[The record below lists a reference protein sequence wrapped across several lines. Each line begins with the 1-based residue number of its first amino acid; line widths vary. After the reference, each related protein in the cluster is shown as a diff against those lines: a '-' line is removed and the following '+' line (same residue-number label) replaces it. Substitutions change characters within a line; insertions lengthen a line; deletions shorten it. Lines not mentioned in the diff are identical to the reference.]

1 MPFPKK
7 SYFSLSEVSARWRR
21 KIKDVEYCIENG
33 LLDAHIKVC
42 CVKLASTSNANHS
55 SDNQSSV
62 YEFTGCK
69 RLAPEDCHILFRH
82 YKRQISEF
90 VSKDFS
96 QREKLVDPEKLII
109 KKVDLM
115 IFLNDLKNFEEKYQL
130 KYEEAELPL
139 WNDHPPSSPSN
150 IATVNDCDVFYI
162 GNNFYSFGPIQAKI
176 IRELYKAAQS
186 PNPWVLGKNLLA
198 DSGAR
203 TQHLKDLFKSH
214 PILPLIKYKTKG
226 YYSLLI

>member
-1 MPFPKK
+1 M
-7 SYFSLSEVSARWRR
+7 R
-21 KIKDVEYCIENG
+21 KLNCHYG
-33 LLDAHIKVC
+33 MTTPPLRLL
-42 CVKLASTSNANHS
+42 TS
-55 SDNQSSV
+55 Q
-62 YEFTGCK
+62 
-69 RLAPEDCHILFRH
+69 L
-82 YKRQISEF
+82 
-90 VSKDFS
+90 
-96 QREKLVDPEKLII
+96 
-109 KKVDLM
+109 LM
-115 IFLNDLKNFEEKYQL
+115 IAMF
-130 KYEEAELPL
+130 
-139 WNDHPPSSPSN
+139 
-150 IATVNDCDVFYI
+150 FYI

>member
-1 MPFPKK
+1 M
-7 SYFSLSEVSARWRR
+7 R
-21 KIKDVEYCIENG
+21 KLN
-33 LLDAHIKVC
+33 
-42 CVKLASTSNANHS
+42 
-55 SDNQSSV
+55 
-62 YEFTGCK
+62 
-69 RLAPEDCHILFRH
+69 CHT
-82 YKRQISEF
+82 
-90 VSKDFS
+90 
-96 QREKLVDPEKLII
+96 
-109 KKVDLM
+109 
-115 IFLNDLKNFEEKYQL
+115 
-130 KYEEAELPL
+130 
-139 WNDHPPSSPSN
+139 PSSPSN

-176 IRELYKAAQS
+176 IQELYKAAQS

>member
-7 SYFSLSEVSARWRR
+7 SYFSLNEVSVRWRR

-42 CVKLASTSNANHS
+42 SVKLASTSNVNHLG
-55 SDNQSSV
+55 DNQSSV

-90 VSKDFS
+90 VSEDFS
-96 QREKLVDPEKLII
+96 QREKLVYPEKLIV

-139 WNDHPPSSPSN
+139 WNDHALSSPSN